1 MKPIPPSTAQSLLNP
16 APPGERHNQMV
27 RLALQ
32 LVRCGLVSDAIEIQF
47 RDMYDYDVSDEEISD
62 VVSWAEENANQ
73 PRRPSKVMFAS
84 AKQRS
89 APADTRTGE
98 QRVIERLAEFRC
110 TEDQVREAAQLSS
123 SLTPLEEASAF
134 LSALYDAGDLVNIVT
149 QCKIE
154 ASAKGEKK
162 AKPIG
167 YGKTMTRDAWLASL
181 KNGGVPQGMGGTWVR
196 LNPTDGKG
204 IADANVARYKYLLME
219 SDCLTLELQ
228 ISFMA
233 QLKLPLV
240 AIVHSGGKSYHAV
253 VEVNAKDG
261 REYAEVAHKIYR
273 LIELYGFDPSN
284 KNPSRMSRLPG
295 AVRSVGQTGD
305 GRQREERG
313 QCAGVTTGIG
323 IGSVA
328 SHGCLEFE

>member
-1 MKPIPPSTAQSLLNP
+1 MKPIPPSTAQNLLNP

-27 RLALQ
+27 KLALQ

-84 AKQRS
+84 AKQQS

-98 QRVIERLAEFRC
+98 QRVLERLAGFRC
-110 TEDQVREAAQLSS
+110 TEDQVREASHLTSS
-123 SLTPLEEASAF
+123 QTSLDEASAF
-134 LSALYDAGDLVNIVT
+134 LSALYDAKDLINIVT

-154 ASAKGEKK
+154 ESATGEKK
-162 AKPIG
+162 ARPIG
-167 YGKTMTRDAWLASL
+167 FGRTLTRDAWLASL
-181 KNGGVPQGMGGTWVR
+181 KNGGVPQGTGGTWGR

-204 IADANVARYKYLLME
+204 IADTNVARHRFLLLE
-219 SDCLTLELQ
+219 SDSLPLELQ
-228 ISFMA
+228 LSFLA
-233 QLKLPLV
+233 TLKLPMA

-261 REYAEVAHKIYR
+261 PEYQECAAKIYR
-273 LIELYGFDPSN
+273 LIEPYGFDPSN

-305 GRQREERG
+305 GRQRLIYLRPQSTG
-313 QCAGVTTGIG
+313 QNSDCITSI
-323 IGSVA
+323 
-328 SHGCLEFE
+328 L